1 MTTIAHKLRHRI
13 DFEQKIAGR
22 DPQTGEM
29 LEEEWVKAWEK
40 VAAAVQPLSARD
52 LIAAKA
58 GQSEATAR
66 IVIRYRPGV
75 LPTMRIVHRGEIYSI
90 EGPPLPDADSGLDY
104 LTILVSKGVKDG

>member
-1 MTTIAHKLRHRI
+1 MKAGALRHPI
-13 DFEQKIAGR
+13 VIEYEAPVR
-22 DPQTGEM
+22 DPETGEFG
-29 LEEEWVKAWEK
+29 EKAWQPFANTWASVE
-40 VAAAVQPLSARD
+40 PLSAKD
-52 LIAAKA
+52 LIAAQA
-58 GQSEATAR
+58 AQSEASAR